1 MSKFGLFKRLVLL
14 SDLLKETDMSG
25 GHFQYKQY
33 ELGHIADEIEQ
44 IILDN
49 NSEEVDKYGYTKG
62 YGYSPETVEKFKYA
76 KLLLLRAQIYAQR
89 IDWLVS
95 CDDGEDSFHSRLQ
108 QDLDALYRSLNDPE
122 GPDVL

>member
-1 MSKFGLFKRLVLL
+1 
-14 SDLLKETDMSG
+14 MSG

-33 ELGHIADEIEQ
+33 ELGHMADEIEQ

-49 NSEEVDKYGYTKG
+49 DSDEVNEYGDTKG
-62 YGYSPETVEKFKYA
+62 YGYSPETIEAFEYA
-76 KLLLLRAQIYAQR
+76 RIALLQAQIYVQR

-95 CDDGEDSFHSRLQ
+95 GDDGEDSFHRRLEV
-108 QDLDALYRSLNDPE
+108 DFDALNRRLDISG

>member
-1 MSKFGLFKRLVLL
+1 
-14 SDLLKETDMSG
+14 MSG

-33 ELGHIADEIEQ
+33 ELGHMADEIEQ

-49 NSEEVDKYGYTKG
+49 DSEEVNEYGDTKG
-62 YGYSPETVEKFKYA
+62 YGYSPETIEAFEYA
-76 KLLLLRAQIYAQR
+76 RIALLQAQIYVQR

-95 CDDGEDSFHSRLQ
+95 GDDGEDSFHRRLEV
-108 QDLDALYRSLNDPE
+108 DFDALNRRLDNSG

>member
-1 MSKFGLFKRLVLL
+1 
-14 SDLLKETDMSG
+14 MSG

-33 ELGHIADEIEQ
+33 EFGQIADEIEQ

-49 NSEEVDKYGYTKG
+49 DSEEVNEYGDTKG
-62 YGYSPETVEKFKYA
+62 YGYSPETIAKFKIA
-76 KLLLLRAQIYAQR
+76 RMSLLLAQIYVQR

-95 CDDGEDSFHSRLQ
+95 GDDGEDSFHGR
-108 QDLDALYRSLNDPE
+108 LDADFEALDRRLDDSG